1 MQTHTEEEEELR
13 GFRELHQAER
23 EQLQEVIATL
33 KNDIETIK
41 RQKRRIEEERDTFI
55 EMREKAKAK
64 KRKLK
69 EVLNSDKL
77 VRIRA
82 LEEAKRE
89 VQERLKKKETELYK
103 YKFKIKDL

>member
-13 GFRELHQAER
+13 RLRELHQAER

-41 RQKRRIEEERDTFI
+41 RQKRRIEEERDTFV

-64 KRKLK
+64 KRKLM
-69 EVLNSDKL
+69 EILNSDKL
-77 VRIRA
+77 VRIRE

-89 VQERLKKKETELYK
+89 V
-103 YKFKIKDL
+103 